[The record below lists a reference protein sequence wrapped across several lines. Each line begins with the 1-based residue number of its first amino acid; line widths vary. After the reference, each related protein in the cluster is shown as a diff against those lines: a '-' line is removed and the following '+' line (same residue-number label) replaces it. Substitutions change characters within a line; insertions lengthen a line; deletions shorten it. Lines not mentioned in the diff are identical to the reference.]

1 MKYVIVDSGRRVMS
15 VWNTG
20 NGKFEDV
27 NVGVE
32 GIYDELLSYGIEDG
46 AACDVTNVCIAV
58 ATNRLVH
65 SFMSR

>member
-1 MKYVIVDSGRRVMS
+1 MKYVIVDSGRRVIS

-20 NGKFEDV
+20 NRKFEDV
-27 NVGVE
+27 NVGVK

-46 AACDVTNVCIAV
+46 AACGVTNVCVAV

-65 SFMSR
+65 SFISR